1 MQLRKGRETEAFV
14 VAGKG
19 VDGLAVPEALPP
31 LVEGLLVSLPLLLP
45 GFLVEAS
52 HALVPVQAH
61 GALVPDV
68 VVTHPDGRRCF
79 IEVLGFW
86 SRDAV
91 WHRIDL
97 ARQGLLPAP
106 MVFCF
111 SERLRVSEEALG
123 PTDVDASSVTL
134 AAALIAFKGSLS
146 ARTVA
151 QRLLAL
157 LA

>member
-1 MQLRKGRETEAFV
+1 
-14 VAGKG
+14 
-19 VDGLAVPEALPP
+19 
-31 LVEGLLVSLPLLLP
+31 
-45 GFLVEAS
+45 
-52 HALVPVQAH
+52 
-61 GALVPDV
+61 
-68 VVTHPDGRRCF
+68 
-79 IEVLGFW
+79 
-86 SRDAV
+86 
-91 WHRIDL
+91 
-97 ARQGLLPAP
+97 